1 MKISEK
7 ISLKSKNTFK
17 IDVCSSRFVELTKS
31 DLVSFCDLMQ
41 ENRGKILVIGEGSNI
56 LFTQDFDGIVVK
68 YLSDEIE
75 IVAEN
80 EIEIVVKVGG
90 GKIWDDFVSWCT
102 ERNYWGIENLSLIPG
117 SVGASPVQN
126 IGAYGME
133 VSNSI
138 EKVNFF
144 NFEKRE
150 IIEISNKE
158 CNFSYRNSIFKND
171 LKQKGIIVSVQF
183 KLSKIAKPILEYGEM
198 KNMGNNPSIIEIR
211 NKIIQIR
218 KSKLPETKEFGN
230 AGSFFKNPIVSKKQ
244 FELLKSEF
252 PQIPSFIS
260 NGEFVK
266 ISAAWLISN
275 VETKQFETENVA
287 LSEKHSLVIINKNNA
302 KGKDILTFAE
312 QIQKLVDYKFK
323 IKLEIEVNIL

>member
-17 IDVCSSRFVELTKS
+17 IDVRTSKFVEITKS
-31 DLVSFCDLMQ
+31 DLLNFCDLIN
-41 ENRGKILVIGEGSNI
+41 ENREKILVIGEGSNI
-56 LFTQDFDGIVVK
+56 LFTQDFDGIIVK

-75 IVAEN
+75 ILTENQNEIVAE
-80 EIEIVVKVGG
+80 VGG
-90 GKIWDDFVSWCT
+90 GKIWDDFVSWCA

-126 IGAYGME
+126 IGAYGVE

-138 EKVNFF
+138 EKVNYF

-183 KLSKIAKPILEYGEM
+183 KLSKVAKPILEYGEL
-198 KNMGNNPSIIEIR
+198 KNMGKNPSIIEIR
-211 NKIIQIR
+211 DKIIQIR
-218 KSKLPETKEFGN
+218 KSKLPDPKEFGN
-230 AGSFFKNPIVSKKQ
+230 AGSFFKNPIISKKQ
-244 FELLKSEF
+244 FELLKSQF
-252 PQIPSFIS
+252 PQIPSFIF
-260 NGEFVK
+260 NGQNVK

-302 KGKDILTFAE
+302 KGKEILTFAK
-312 QIQKLVDYKFK
+312 QIQKLVDDKFK
-323 IKLEIEVNIL
+323 IKLETEVNIL

>member
-17 IDVCSSRFVELTKS
+17 IDVRTSKFVEITKS
-31 DLVSFCDLMQ
+31 DLLNFCDLIN
-41 ENRGKILVIGEGSNI
+41 ENREKILVIGEGSNI
-56 LFTQDFDGIVVK
+56 LFTQDFDGIIVK

-75 IVAEN
+75 ILTENQNEIVAE
-80 EIEIVVKVGG
+80 VGG
-90 GKIWDDFVSWCT
+90 GKIWDDFVSWCA

-126 IGAYGME
+126 IGAYGVE

-138 EKVNFF
+138 EKVNYF

-183 KLSKIAKPILEYGEM
+183 KLSKVAKPILEYGEL
-198 KNMGNNPSIIEIR
+198 KNMGKNPSIIEIR
-211 NKIIQIR
+211 DKIIQIR
-218 KSKLPETKEFGN
+218 KSKLPDPKEFGN
-230 AGSFFKNPIVSKKQ
+230 AGSFFKNPIISKKQ
-244 FELLKSEF
+244 FELLKSQF
-252 PQIPSFIS
+252 PQIPSFIF
-260 NGEFVK
+260 NGQNVK

-287 LSEKHSLVIINKNNA
+287 LSGKHSLVIINKNNA
-302 KGKDILTFAE
+302 KGKEILTFAK
-312 QIQKLVDYKFK
+312 QIQKLVDDKFK
-323 IKLEIEVNIL
+323 IKLETEVNIL